1 MKVLF
6 RVDSGSDIGVG
17 HVSRCLT
24 LARGL
29 ARGGA
34 EIHFVC
40 RTHAGAALDWIRAAG
55 FRLHALP
62 VCPTRTDAGPYAA
75 WLGADWVQDSRETL
89 DVLHTCGA
97 PFDWVVIDHYA
108 IGRKWSLRLREAT
121 ARIMVIDDLA
131 DRPHDCDLLLD
142 QNLREGNP
150 YTEQV
155 PQGTRLLIGPR
166 HALLREAFADIHR
179 SIAAR
184 SGIVRRINVFFG
196 GSDPTGE
203 TFKALDVL
211 AVMDRD
217 DIVADV
223 VVGAG
228 NPRRREV
235 ARRCEDL
242 RQARFHCQVDDMAT
256 LFAEADLALG
266 AAGVASWERMAVGLP
281 ALIVSVAENQVENMR
296 QLARN
301 GVACALGVSRNV
313 TALDIRIALES
324 LMVEPWRVRAMSE
337 AALACVDGAGT
348 ARVIEAMA
356 DER

>member
-6 RVDSGSDIGVG
+6 RVDSGSDIGIG

-29 ARGGA
+29 ASGGA

-55 FRLHALP
+55 FRLHVLP
-62 VCPTRTDAGPYAA
+62 VCPARTDAGPYAA
-75 WLGADWVQDSRETL
+75 WLGSDRVQDARETM
-89 DVLHTCGA
+89 DVLQAFGA

-108 IGRKWSLRLREAT
+108 IDRNWALRLREAT

-131 DRPHDCDLLLD
+131 DRLHDCDLLLD

-150 YTEQV
+150 YADRV
-155 PQGTRLLIGPR
+155 PKYTRLLLGPR
-166 HALLREAFADIHR
+166 FALLREAFADIHR
-179 SIAAR
+179 SMAAR
-184 SGIVRRINVFFG
+184 SGAVRRINVFFG
-196 GSDPTGE
+196 GSDLTGE
-203 TFKALDVL
+203 TFKALDAL
-211 AVMDRD
+211 AAMARD
-217 DIVADV
+217 DIFADV

-228 NPRRREV
+228 NPLRNEV
-235 ARRCEDL
+235 ARRCEAL
-242 RQARFHCQVDDMAT
+242 PYVRFHCQVDDMAT

-281 ALIVSVAENQVENMR
+281 ALIVSVAENQAENMR
-296 QLARN
+296 QLEKN
-301 GVACALGVSRNV
+301 GVAWALGMSTDV
-313 TALDIRIALES
+313 TALDVWTAIES
-324 LMVEPWRVRAMSE
+324 LMVEPSRIRAMSE

-348 ARVIEAMA
+348 ARVIEAMTC
-356 DER
+356 ER